1 MRLRLIHRRI
11 AVTSGNHEEKGR
23 QKKPAYAQML
33 LKKSMPNVRNTPM
46 WNSVISCL
54 AELVGSRRGSIRLH
68 SWVHL
73 VALWRD
79 FAKDC
84 FHPQPTMVVAEE
96 RKPDG

>member
-1 MRLRLIHRRI
+1 LLRQGGMR
-11 AVTSGNHEEKGR
+11 
-23 QKKPAYAQML
+23 
-33 LKKSMPNVRNTPM
+33 
-46 WNSVISCL
+46 CL
-54 AELVGSRRGSIRLH
+54 AELVGSRRGSIWLH

-79 FAKDC
+79 FAEDC